1 MIDFDD
7 MHLPKDNLDFL
18 CKRYCSREPGFPESV
33 SKKQRN
39 EILHAH
45 LTTLREEH
53 GALRDTV
60 LQSFMDAIKESLNA
74 QDEAGQHEFFWDP
87 AISKV
92 LISSFTRL
100 VQSSL
105 TVLHVQ
111 STNQLPAL
119 LRILK
124 FVDEALQVL
133 AKKTN
138 NFRAAMKDTQV

>member
-18 CKRYCSREPGFPESV
+18 CKRYSNREAEVPDGA

-53 GALRDTV
+53 AALRDTL

-74 QDEAGQHEFFWDP
+74 QDEAGQHEEYLIIQLSIWIVLKDIEGVPQGLCGASNAEGIDPLVLACCKDALHWQDVLFQFWLD
-87 AISKV
+87 
-92 LISSFTRL
+92 
-100 VQSSL
+100 
-105 TVLHVQ
+105 
-111 STNQLPAL
+111 L
-119 LRILK
+119 LRRCL
-124 FVDEALQVL
+124 EGL
-133 AKKTN
+133 AG
-138 NFRAAMKDTQV
+138 